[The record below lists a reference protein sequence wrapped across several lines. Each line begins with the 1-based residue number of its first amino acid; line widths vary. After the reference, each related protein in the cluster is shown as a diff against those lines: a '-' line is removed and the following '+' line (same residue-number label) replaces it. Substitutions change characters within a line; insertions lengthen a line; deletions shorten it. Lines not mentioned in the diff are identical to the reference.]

1 MAELTLEQVWANA
14 RQIMAPN
21 CRVCPVCDGRACR
34 GEIPGVGAMGD
45 GSSWTACVEFLKRCK
60 LNLDTVYDYHGI
72 DPSFSLFGRDFA
84 LPIMI
89 GPIGGMGYNYNT
101 ALTNEQYSMTIAR
114 GARQARRLS
123 LSG

>member
-60 LNLDTVYDYHGI
+60 LK
-72 DPSFSLFGRDFA
+72 
-84 LPIMI
+84 
-89 GPIGGMGYNYNT
+89 
-101 ALTNEQYSMTIAR
+101 
-114 GARQARRLS
+114 
-123 LSG
+123 